1 MSVHNNCNIRCFVIV
16 GNLKIFYV
24 KIKFW
29 SVIRCNVVWKKT
41 EMNFKNEKMIFFSR
55 LTEYHTWHWQC
66 KYKHDFFFFEQAK
79 YVFEMASLTSITDF
93 SSSSLLLAVFS
104 EKTHKEAEILSGRCF
119 VKYILHC
126 YRAEETPRVF
136 IKSLVF
142 FEAWN

>member
-1 MSVHNNCNIRCFVIV
+1 MFCYIV

-29 SVIRCNVVWKKT
+29 SVIRCNVVWKKLKLISSS
-41 EMNFKNEKMIFFSR
+41 NVSCHFPPC
-55 LTEYHTWHWQC
+55 LTEYHTWHWQRKC
-66 KYKHDFFFFEQAK
+66 KHFFFEHAK
-79 YVFEMASLTSITDF
+79 YVFEMASSTSIIDF

-104 EKTHKEAEILSGRCF
+104 EKTHKEAESLSGRCF